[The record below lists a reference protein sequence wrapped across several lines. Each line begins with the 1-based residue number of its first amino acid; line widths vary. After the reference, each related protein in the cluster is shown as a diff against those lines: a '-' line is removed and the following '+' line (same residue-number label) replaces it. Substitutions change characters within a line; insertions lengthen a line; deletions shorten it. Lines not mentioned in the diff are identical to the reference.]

1 MFKIENGKLQPIANF
16 LKNARLTGK
25 VSRYRSKVLAEIEAK
40 LMELAKDEQKIVK
53 DSGASINDEGN
64 ITDFPDDDSRLL
76 LQKELTDIRFEQTIF
91 NEKIV
96 GQFSALY
103 IAMCEYPEPLAG
115 QDAQAYDDLMAVL
128 EEGGYDEQSD

>member
-1 MFKIENGKLQPIANF
+1 MIKIKNSKLQSIANF
-16 LKNARLTGK
+16 LKDAKLAGK
-25 VSRYRSKVLAEIEAK
+25 VSRYRSKLLADIEAK
-40 LMELAKDEQKIVK
+40 MMELAKDEQNIVK
-53 DSGASINDEGN
+53 ESGATINDKGN

-76 LQKELTDIRFEQTIF
+76 LQKELTDIRFEQSIF

-103 IAMCEYPEPLAG
+103 IAMCEYSEPLAG
-115 QDAQAYDDLMAVL
+115 QDAQAYDDLMEVL

>member
-1 MFKIENGKLQPIANF
+1 MIKIKNSKLQSIANF
-16 LKNARLTGK
+16 LKDAKLAGK
-25 VSRYRSKVLAEIEAK
+25 VSRYRSKLLADIEAK
-40 LMELAKDEQKIVK
+40 MMELAKDEQNIVK
-53 DSGASINDEGN
+53 ESGATINDEGN

-76 LQKELTDIRFEQTIF
+76 LQKELTDIRFEQSIF

-103 IAMCEYPEPLAG
+103 IAMCEYSEPLAG
-115 QDAQAYDDLMAVL
+115 QDAQAYDDLMEVL

>member
-1 MFKIENGKLQPIANF
+1 MIKIKNSKLQSIANF
-16 LKNARLTGK
+16 LKDAKLAGK
-25 VSRYRSKVLAEIEAK
+25 VSRYRSKLLADIESK
-40 LMELAKDEQKIVK
+40 MMELAEDEQNIVK
-53 DSGASINDEGN
+53 ESGATINDEGN

-76 LQKELTDIRFEQTIF
+76 LQKELADIRFEQSIF

-103 IAMCEYPEPLAG
+103 IAMCEYSEPLAG
-115 QDAQAYDDLMAVL
+115 QDAQAYDDLMEVL